1 MASNG
6 DACGSGNG
14 GAHWYA
20 LYTKPHKEQQVHDLL
35 QQRGFS
41 VFLPRLQLFKK
52 GRVVQTKEPL
62 FPCYLFANF
71 NLHETGLYP
80 VQWTQGLRCVVSF
93 CGEPAIVDDTIID
106 FIKKQASTMLS
117 SEPSRFKPGD
127 YVRITKGPFKDLAA
141 VFDGKLS
148 ASGRVR
154 VLLRV
159 LGQDARCDVDEDWLE
174 ALT

>member
-1 MASNG
+1 MASNR
-6 DACGSGNG
+6 DRQSSGNT

-35 QQRGFS
+35 EQRGFS
-41 VFLPRLQLFKK
+41 VFLPCLQVFRK
-52 GRVVQTKEPL
+52 GRVVQTQEPL

-71 NLHETGLYP
+71 NLSETGLYP

-93 CGEPAIVDDTIID
+93 CGEPAIVDDAIID
-106 FIKKQASTMLS
+106 FIRKRVSVPLG

-127 YVRITKGPFKDLAA
+127 YVRITQGPFRDLAA

-154 VLLRV
+154 VLLTV
-159 LGQDARCDVDEDWLE
+159 LGQQARCEVDEEWLE